1 MGELCYLIYL
11 FFIIDWDIYSYMFGN
26 SSGKKTMKW
35 VTLLKDF
42 KEKVG
47 LSPPPASAP
56 STPSPPPPPS
66 DRISSSS
73 SGNANDLSPT
83 SPDYWS
89 LPSRLDFC
97 STEELWPSS
106 HFLYFLLKLFCV
118 LRYRFLRDTGSKFYL
133 STASETGFY
142 EILWAKITS
151 LRLSMVG

>member
-106 HFLYFLLKLFCV
+106 HFLFAETFLCFTLSFSSGHWVQV
-118 LRYRFLRDTGSKFYL
+118 LLINCFGDWL
-133 STASETGFY
+133 
-142 EILWAKITS
+142 LWNTMS
-151 LRLSMVG
+151 